1 MSVKFYRCEK
11 CGNLV
16 GVVKE
21 TGVPL
26 MCCGQKMTEL
36 VPGTSDGAREK
47 HVPVVHTEGNLVE
60 VTVGSA
66 EHPMTPEH
74 SIEWIAVETMKGA
87 QRKTLSPGDPPK
99 ASFALT
105 PDDAVV
111 AVYAMCNLH
120 GLWKA

>member
-1 MSVKFYRCEK
+1 MKFYRCEK